1 MLAFREWLL
10 ERAAVRRG
18 GDNGYAG
25 DSSVDEEV
33 ITFLAP
39 FFIRSGSP
47 KVDTV

>member
-1 MLAFREWLL
+1 MLAFRGWLL
-10 ERAAVRRG
+10 EMAAVEAR

-39 FFIRSGSP
+39 FYTLGPSQG
-47 KVDTV
+47 